1 MDLKNKSVLVT
12 AASRG
17 IGKAIALKLGAL
29 GAKVAVNYVSSEA
42 SALEVVEQ
50 IKASGGEAFAVK
62 ADVSKSAEVAE
73 MFAKVEETFGTV
85 DVLVNNAGIVR
96 DGLILR
102 MSDEDFDAVI
112 DTNVKG
118 VFYCCRAAAKI
129 MVKKRCGNIINIAS
143 VVGFSGNA
151 GQVNYTAAKGAVIAM
166 TKTLARELGGRNI
179 RVNAVAPGFIKTD
192 MTKSLEGKMDE
203 ITAGF
208 VFKYPG
214 EPEDIANAVAYLAG
228 DDSRYVTGQTL
239 HVNGGSYM

>member
-1 MDLKNKSVLVT
+1 MKLKDKVVLVT

-17 IGKAIALKLGAL
+17 IGRAIALNAGAL
-29 GAKVAVNYVSSEA
+29 GAKVVVNYVNSEA
-42 SALEVVEQ
+42 SAREVAEE
-50 IKASGGEAFAVK
+50 IKKSGGDAIVVK
-62 ADVSKSAEVAE
+62 ADVSKSAEVTAL
-73 MFAKVEETFGTV
+73 FSETEKAFGTV
-85 DVLVNNAGIVR
+85 DVLINNAGITR

-129 MVKKRCGNIINIAS
+129 MLKKRAGSIINITS
-143 VVGFSGNA
+143 VVAFSGNA
-151 GQVNYTAAKGAVIAM
+151 GQVNYTASKGAVVSM
-166 TKTLARELGGRNI
+166 TKTLARELGSRGV

-192 MTKSLEGKMDE
+192 MTKSLEDKISE
-203 ITAGF
+203 ITANF

-214 EPEDIANAVAYLAG
+214 EPEDIASAVMYLASEE
-228 DDSRYVTGQTL
+228 SRYMTGQVL